1 MSSFTKKWMEGSG
14 FNGFNGFRW
23 RLLRK
28 YIGGDARKSFVSHQS
43 LVTLKRTKSQAAFL
57 GLPDL
62 IFIC

>member
-14 FNGFNGFRW
+14 FNGFRW

-28 YIGGDARKSFVSHQS
+28 YIGAMPEKSFVSHQS
-43 LVTLKRTKSQAAFL
+43 LVTSHPERTKSQAAFL